1 MANIIEMPKLSDTMT
16 AGTVVSWLKNE
27 GDVVESG
34 DILAEIE
41 TDKATQ
47 ELETFDDGTILK
59 IYVDVGGKAPC
70 GAPLCAIGKR
80 VKKPQRWKHP
90 QRNPHSKVPMTRANL
105 KKHPIHNRK
114 PKPIHKP
121 IPNQHRKVALHLP
134 TYPHPLAIAYLPL
147 PSHVRL
153 LKKKG
158 YL

>member
-59 IYVDVGGKAPC
+59 IYVDVGG
-70 GAPLCAIGKR
+70 
-80 VKKPQRWKHP
+80 
-90 QRNPHSKVPMTRANL
+90 
-105 KKHPIHNRK
+105 
-114 PKPIHKP
+114 
-121 IPNQHRKVALHLP
+121 
-134 TYPHPLAIAYLPL
+134 
-147 PSHVRL
+147 
-153 LKKKG
+153 
-158 YL
+158 

>member
-59 IYVDVGGKAPC
+59 IYVDFLWSVQCQLGIEQTHVE
-70 GAPLCAIGKR
+70 L
-80 VKKPQRWKHP
+80 VF
-90 QRNPHSKVPMTRANL
+90 SKMRFF
-105 KKHPIHNRK
+105 
-114 PKPIHKP
+114 
-121 IPNQHRKVALHLP
+121 
-134 TYPHPLAIAYLPL
+134 Y
-147 PSHVRL
+147 SS
-153 LKKKG
+153 
-158 YL
+158 